1 MKQAKETINW
11 KGLEKLPQE
20 LTACPQWVNW
30 KYVPIK
36 GKAEKRPCD
45 ESGKT
50 NSFYEGLR
58 PFEETIQAA
67 KTKGLG
73 IGFTLDQQKQGPGL
87 VCVDL
92 DLDKLWGKNEKGEGI
107 GGDMADLKAVAAAIF
122 QQLGE
127 ETYTEYSPSGN
138 GLHFW
143 LLVDHRELV
152 KGVRPV
158 FPLNGKTAHVE
169 SYCGKHFLTITGNTY
184 TGGAL
189 CSGAA
194 GDRFLKWLFEQ
205 TQNLTTHKGAGPSY
219 YDLPP
224 SVSKLVNDEA
234 IQEALETVSPD
245 LEEPGLAD
253 QTIMDELKSY
263 LGRKTFADN
272 SQSAIDM
279 AAMDFLSVETNG
291 DPAAMLKLFYQAD
304 PENTRA
310 KWTDPKHFD
319 HYAIPTMHKAIGL
332 YYLQTGKGLT
342 EEYIA
347 GLSREDLT
355 GKDLVQRIQGIKDKE
370 QRECVRQRAEERAIQ
385 LRCKGEF
392 QKLYQ
397 DEKKR
402 REQAAREGRV
412 TRFPG
417 QPKALLC
424 GEYFCDEQ
432 GVRRIRETNGVE
444 RPEVVSPV
452 PIMPTAIYE
461 NLENHSEMVAL
472 AQYKA
477 GKWSTITVPR
487 SVLANKNKII
497 NLAGLGIEVTT
508 TTAAAMVNYLA
519 RIINLNVDN
528 GRDPE
533 HTLERKA
540 SISHFGWAAGNEFV
554 PYSDKIH
561 LDIGEQERQL
571 VEAVQPKGELKT
583 WLSIVAPHLP
593 TLAIRLAIAASL
605 ASPIVG
611 YLKELPF
618 VFHLWGP
625 TGVGKSV
632 ALKVAASVWGFPDE
646 GGGLVNSMNNTINHF
661 MGKAAILH
669 SIPFLGDEL
678 QTIKSRYK
686 WENYDTLIYCLTEG
700 ISRGRMRADGSMEP
714 QRHWRSVFLFT
725 GEETVTQSSSG
736 GGAENR
742 AVEMEIPSLIVDS
755 LWVGPLLDQI
765 NTCYG
770 VLGPVFV
777 QQLKGRKE
785 ELKNRIGIY
794 HAALMAKPYGA
805 TPKQARSLAIMAA
818 AYSLFRE
825 IAKQAGVD
833 VPELSL
839 DDLKPILKTAEEV
852 DTAERA
858 FQYTRDRIMM
868 NSNNFIGWMLMNEP
882 NPHVPRGECWGK
894 LENMSAVKPGA
905 EGQVYEVRIYKTA
918 LERILA
924 EQGFRL
930 KAVQSEWAKRGY
942 LEKRYGRYS
951 AADSVNGKKG
961 TSTYTLLLR
970 D

>member
-20 LTACPQWVNW
+20 LTACPQWRLW
-30 KYVPIK
+30 KYENQGGEKKKVPCN
-36 GKAEKRPCD
+36 A
-45 ESGKT
+45 SGVRQKPSNGLAAFKT
-50 NSFYEGLR
+50 VC
-58 PFEETIQAA
+58 ETARN
-67 KTKGLG
+67 KGLG
-73 IGFTLDQQKQGPGL
+73 IGFYLRQNDSKPGEAWKEREKGPGL
-87 VCVDL
+87 ACL
-92 DLDKLWGKNEKGEGI
+92 DFDHT
-107 GGDMADLKAVAAAIF
+107 GDDTEAIAAAIY

-127 ETYTEYSPSGN
+127 DTYTEYSPSGN
-138 GLHFW
+138 GIHIWFK
-143 LLVDHRELV
+143 VDHLEMLQ
-152 KGVRPV
+152 GTRPV
-158 FPLNGKTAHVE
+158 FLLQGKAIHGELYGYSRFVTVTGHIYKAASLCNGT
-169 SYCGKHFLTITGNTY
+169 N
-184 TGGAL
+184 
-189 CSGAA
+189 
-194 GDRFLKWLFEQ
+194 GDHLLQWLYEQ
-205 TQNLTTHKGAGPSY
+205 TKAWDTHKGAGASC

-224 SVSKLVNDEA
+224 SVSKLVDDEA
-234 IQEALETVSPD
+234 IQEALETVIPD
-245 LEEPGLAD
+245 LEAPGLAD
-253 QTIMDELKSY
+253 LTIIDELNRY
-263 LGRKTFADN
+263 LGAKSFADN
-272 SQSAIDM
+272 TQSAIDM

-304 PENTRA
+304 PENARA
-310 KWTDPKHFD
+310 KWTDPKHFK

-332 YYLQTGKGLT
+332 YYLQTGKGIT

-370 QRECVRQRAEERAIQ
+370 LREYVRQRAEERAIQ

-461 NLENHSEMVAL
+461 NLEDHSEMVAL

-571 VEAVQPKGELKT
+571 VGAVQPKGELKT

-700 ISRGRMRADGSMEP
+700 ISRGRMKADGSMEP
-714 QRHWRSVFLFT
+714 QHHWRNVFLFT

-742 AVEMEIPSLIVDS
+742 AVEMEIPSPIMDS
-755 LWVGPLLDQI
+755 LRVGPLLDKI

-770 VLGPVFV
+770 VLSPVFV

-785 ELKNRIGIY
+785 ELKTHIGAY

-833 VPELSL
+833 VPELAL
-839 DDLKPILKTAEEV
+839 DDLKPILKTAENV

-858 FQYTRDRIMM
+858 FQYAKDRIMM
-868 NSNNFIGWMLMNEP
+868 NANNFIGWPLGNEQP
-882 NPHVPRGECWGK
+882 FHTPRNECWGK
-894 LENMSAVKPGA
+894 LMNHVKPG
-905 EGQVYEVRIYKTA
+905 EQGQVYEVGIYKAA

-924 EQGFRL
+924 ERGFRL
-930 KAVQSEWAKRGY
+930 KAVQGEWAKRGY

-951 AADSVNGKKG
+951 AADSVNGLKG
-961 TSTYTLLLR
+961 SMYKLTIQE
-970 D
+970 